1 MRLNISFSLAL
12 QGVAIDMI
20 LQIRYLLDNG
30 DTLLNYKI
38 VMMSCRFVLMI
49 KGDKWLGLF
58 KHQ

>member
-30 DTLLNYKI
+30 VELQD
-38 VMMSCRFVLMI
+38 SHDVLQI
-49 KGDKWLGLF
+49 CPND
-58 KHQ
+58 